1 MLVTVYTNGQ
11 IMLPAEIRLQL
22 DIKAGDS
29 LSFFINDGKEIIMC
43 KTACVQKILQ
53 AQSSKNGKRLN
64 LFANR
69 RNRSPRKACSL
80 PIDKTQKCKAP

>member
-1 MLVTVYTNGQ
+1 MMLVTVYTNGQ

-53 AQSSKNGKRLN
+53 AQSSKNGQAPQSFCKQEKQEPAESMLPS
-64 LFANR
+64 NR
-69 RNRSPRKACSL
+69 
-80 PIDKTQKCKAP
+80 

>member
-1 MLVTVYTNGQ
+1 MMLVTVYTNGQ
-11 IMLPAEIRLQL
+11 IMLLAEIRLQL

-53 AQSSKNGKRLN
+53 AQSSKNGQAPQSFCKQEEQEPAESMLPS
-64 LFANR
+64 NR
-69 RNRSPRKACSL
+69 
-80 PIDKTQKCKAP
+80 

>member
-53 AQSSKNGKRLN
+53 AQSSKNGQAPQSLDRKSTRLN
-64 LFANR
+64 SSHRLESRMPSSA
-69 RNRSPRKACSL
+69 
-80 PIDKTQKCKAP
+80 

>member
-1 MLVTVYTNGQ
+1 MMLVTVYTNGQ

-43 KTACVQKILQ
+43 KTRLRT
-53 AQSSKNGKRLN
+53 KN
-64 LFANR
+64 FAG
-69 RNRSPRKACSL
+69 SE
-80 PIDKTQKCKAP
+80 Q

>member
-1 MLVTVYTNGQ
+1 
-11 IMLPAEIRLQL
+11 MLPAEIRLQL

-53 AQSSKNGKRLN
+53 AQSSKNGQAPQSLCKQEEQEPAESMMHHVDGPVVLN
-64 LFANR
+64 LLQR
-69 RNRSPRKACSL
+69 RG
-80 PIDKTQKCKAP
+80 

>member
-1 MLVTVYTNGQ
+1 MMLVTVYTNGQ

-53 AQSSKNGKRLN
+53 AQSSKNGQAPQSFRKQEEQEPAESMLP
-64 LFANR
+64 ANR
-69 RNRSPRKACSL
+69 
-80 PIDKTQKCKAP
+80 